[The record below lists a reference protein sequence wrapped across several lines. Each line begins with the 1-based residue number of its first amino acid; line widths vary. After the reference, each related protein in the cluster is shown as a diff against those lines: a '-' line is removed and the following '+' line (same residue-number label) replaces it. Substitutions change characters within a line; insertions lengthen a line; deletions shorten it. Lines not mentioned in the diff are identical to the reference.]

1 MTQEPID
8 EASLQK
14 QEEIAEDYKDKYLR
28 LLAEMDNTRKRM
40 LKEKQ
45 EMARFTIENV
55 MTELLLPLDNL
66 ENALKCTDS
75 LSGEIKNWAQGF
87 SMILGQFKE
96 VLHHHGITPFSSE
109 GELFNPE
116 MHYAIESEESETL
129 PEGTIIKE
137 FIKGYRSKEH
147 IIRPA
152 KVKVA
157 KRAQQNHS
165 VQGEG

>member
-1 MTQEPID
+1 MTQEPLD
-8 EASLQK
+8 EAVQK
-14 QEEIAEDYKDKYLR
+14 QEELTEDYRDKYLR
-28 LLAEMDNTRKRM
+28 LLAEVDNTRKRM

-45 EMARFTIENV
+45 DMARFTIENV

-96 VLHHHGITPFSSE
+96 VLGHHGIVPFSSE
-109 GELFNPE
+109 GEMFNPE
-116 MHYAIESEESETL
+116 MHYAIESEESEDL
-129 PEGTIIKE
+129 AEGTIIKE
-137 FIKGYRSKEH
+137 FVKGYRSKEH

-157 KRAQQNHS
+157 KKAQKDHS
-165 VQGEG
+165 SQGEL